1 MEHHLFSLDKSSIN
15 GPLFIAG
22 KLPEDVYDPPPPD
35 VLQIQDPHQV
45 PHPRHSRQ
53 IWRAN
58 DQRSRAVSLYRRPKN
73 HGPGLTGHQGFP
85 DIFLELV
92 HPWSWVFFLGVPPKW
107 LVKIRRILGHISDRP
122 WPRRQTGTVFW
133 GASQLTTN
141 GYLLYYIYSYICI
154 TLRCVMLRYIR
165 YLFMYIY
172 TYIYI
177 SIYIYVVL
185 NLQYYIIYG
194 DYTVISKPTMGV
206 IP

>member
-1 MEHHLFSLDKSSIN
+1 MCLHADLLDIPSGNLTWRWNITFFFLDKSSIN

-92 HPWSWVFFLGVPPKW
+92 HPWSWVFFFGVPPKW

-122 WPRRQTGTVFW
+122 WPWRQTGTVFW

-141 GYLLYYIYSYICI
+141 RYLLYYIYIYSYIYI

-165 YLFMYIY
+165 YLFIYIIYILIYIY
-172 TYIYI
+172 THI
-177 SIYIYVVL
+177 
-185 NLQYYIIYG
+185 
-194 DYTVISKPTMGV
+194 
-206 IP
+206 